1 MAFSA
6 SVAYVTERE
15 REHEEARPSTDMQL
29 MRALLG
35 TTVLLAGVAGV
46 AGVAGNEKK
55 QEMREGNESKISGM

>member
-15 REHEEARPSTDMQL
+15 REREEARPSTDMQL

-46 AGVAGNEKK
+46 AGHPGG
-55 QEMREGNESKISGM
+55 QEMREGNESEISGM